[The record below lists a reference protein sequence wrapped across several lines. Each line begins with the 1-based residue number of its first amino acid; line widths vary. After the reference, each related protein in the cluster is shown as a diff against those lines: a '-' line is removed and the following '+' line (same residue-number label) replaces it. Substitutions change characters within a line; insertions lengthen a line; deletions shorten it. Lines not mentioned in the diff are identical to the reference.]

1 MELSEQAL
9 KRIQTIVAAEV
20 TNRVSSAISELDIE
34 SKIKSGNDEK
44 YNELLLK
51 ISELRSDHSALKRQ
65 YLERTEF
72 LLRTINVVKQQLVDA
87 EKERDELRDELD
99 DLEQYVV
106 AKVLGLKTYLSQL
119 ETNENLRLIC

>member
-20 TNRVSSAISELDIE
+20 TNRVSTAISELDIE

-65 YLERTEF
+65 
-72 LLRTINVVKQQLVDA
+72 
-87 EKERDELRDELD
+87 
-99 DLEQYVV
+99 
-106 AKVLGLKTYLSQL
+106 
-119 ETNENLRLIC
+119 